1 MISITRRALGVL
13 VIKPAKGG
21 AQLTVNASGNPAQIK
36 VRLDIAR
43 QGPPGRAGGGAG
55 GAYNHTQSIAGA
67 VWTVPH
73 NLNRR
78 PNVTTTD
85 NLDRVIVGDVAYIDS
100 NIVQITHGSALT
112 GYAYCS

>member
-1 MISITRRALGVL
+1 MSATFAPYDGH
-13 VIKPAKGG
+13 
-21 AQLTVNASGNPAQIK
+21 
-36 VRLDIAR
+36 
-43 QGPPGRAGGGAG
+43 RAGSYTLASNQAMPVVVQAGVRATLEVLQVHMGLRGEAGSAG
-55 GAYNHTQSIAGA
+55 GIYSHSQSIAGA

-112 GYAYCS
+112 GFAYCS

>member
-1 MISITRRALGVL
+1 MVDTVVAVQK
-13 VIKPAKGG
+13 VVHTVQVAG
-21 AQLTVNASGNPAQIK
+21 AAAVAVVKEQTVQVVTVGT
-36 VRLDIAR
+36 
-43 QGPPGRAGGGAG
+43 QGPVGGGAG
-55 GAYNHTQSIAGA
+55 GTYSHSQSIAGA

-112 GYAYCS
+112 GFAYFS